1 MKTRKIIPVSKIIHF
16 LLVFIAIAREVVSNP
31 IPIRSTCKVSN
42 ITKSQ
47 LKIEENPINFRNS
60 AGNRNDIQMLLR
72 LEEISKD
79 VKDCMD
85 QKKFNLTINL
95 NEPLSKDHLKV
106 GSIATQHI
114 VSVGNETV
122 GIESCTFD
130 GQKVSG

>member
-1 MKTRKIIPVSKIIHF
+1 MKKRKIITISKIIQF
-16 LLVFIAIAREVVSNP
+16 LLIFIAIAREVVSNP
-31 IPIRSTCKVSN
+31 LIRSTCKVSN

-47 LKIEENPINFRNS
+47 LKIEETPINFRNS